1 MSKNKTRKIRRYDT
15 MPSPES
21 PYESNNGMM
30 TYIWGPATWHLLHCI
45 SFNYPV
51 HPTPEDKKHYSAF
64 VRNLQHVLPCGKCR
78 KNLVKNFKKLPLEEK
93 DMVSRESFSK
103 YIFNLHEVINTMLGK
118 KSGLTYEEV
127 RDTYEQFRARCAPS
141 PSHRKGKMIAG
152 KPGNRTRRE
161 KGCTVP
167 YSGKP
172 KKCIL
177 KIVPRT
183 MKCASFQT

>member
-1 MSKNKTRKIRRYDT
+1 MSKNKTRKIHRLPT
-15 MPSPES
+15 EKPES

-141 PSHRKGKMIAG
+141 HRKGKMIAG